1 MEDLEAIGK
10 VNLNVKGMTCNHCAS
25 TVDGIIKQ
33 EGGTDVRVDYL
44 MGEASFELSNPQKTT
59 QILKRLN
66 AAGYESKTESED
78 LETPTSGLGDIE
90 KKFLFTLPF
99 SLILISHMLAP
110 KDWWINNIWVQLVL
124 CIPVYAVGL
133 FHFGKST
140 WEGIKSRAV
149 NMDVLILIGSSS
161 AFFYS
166 LYGAITLGNSPEAHN
181 FLFFETTST
190 IISLVLLGYVIEHR
204 AVQKTTSV
212 LRELF
217 KSKPEK
223 AKKLVQNGLNQDLV
237 VVRASE
243 LKPGDIVLVNTGD
256 RLPADG
262 KIIYGD
268 IELDE
273 SMLTGESEPVFK
285 KKGADV
291 FSGSIL
297 KSGNATIK
305 VEKTGDQ
312 STIGQI
318 INLVKTSRADKPA
331 VQKLADRI
339 SSVFVPS
346 ILIIALSTFLI
357 NWLLIETGV
366 AEAIIRS
373 VAVLVIACP
382 CAMGLA
388 TPTAVSVGLGLAG
401 KIGIIVK
408 KASAFEELNAVEH
421 FIFDKTGTLTK
432 GDLKLALQSIETDHT
447 QEEIWGIIKALEE
460 RSTHPIAEAI
470 LSLTEHLTSTKLESI
485 EEVPGGGMTG
495 LLNAQK
501 VKFGTGK
508 FTRQDDQNADLFL
521 TIDQKLIASFNVSD
535 QLKKGSKKLIA
546 SIQTKGKKVSVLSG
560 DNERKTKQVALELGI
575 NNYRSH
581 QLPQQKL
588 DYIGETK
595 TEHKVAMIGDGINDA
610 PSLSAAHVGIS
621 MGTANALAAESA
633 KIVILGSSMNQ
644 LGNLL
649 KISERVVATIKQN
662 LFWAFAY
669 NLIAIPLAAM
679 GYLDP
684 MVAALSMAFSD
695 VIVIGNSLR
704 LRLILPQ
711 SIR

>member
-1 MEDLEAIGK
+1 MEDLVADGK
-10 VNLNVKGMTCNHCAS
+10 VSLNVKGMTCNHCAS
-25 TVDGIIKQ
+25 TVNGIIKQ

-44 MGEASFELSNPQKTT
+44 MGEASFDLSNTQKTA

-66 AAGYESKTESED
+66 AAGYESKTETED
-78 LETPTSGLGDIE
+78 ADLSANGLGDIE
-90 KKFLFTLPF
+90 KKFLITLPF
-99 SLILISHMLAP
+99 SLVLISHMFVP
-110 KDWWINNIWVQLVL
+110 HDWWINNIWVQLGL

-140 WEGIKSRAV
+140 WEGIKSRAI

-166 LYGAITLGNSPEAHN
+166 LYGAFTLGNSPEAHN

-204 AVQKTTSV
+204 AVQKTTLV

-223 AKKLVQNGLNQDLV
+223 AKKLVQNGLNQDLQV
-237 VVRASE
+237 VKASE
-243 LKPGDIVLVNTGD
+243 LQPGDIVLVNTGD

-262 KIIYGD
+262 KIIHGD

-305 VEKTGDQ
+305 VEKTGDE

-318 INLVKTSRADKPA
+318 INLVKTSRADKPS

-339 SSVFVPS
+339 SNVFVPA

-357 NWLLIETGV
+357 NWLRVDVGV
-366 AEAIIRS
+366 AESVIRS

-401 KIGIIVK
+401 KIGIIIK
-408 KASAFEELNAVEH
+408 KASSFEELNAVEH
-421 FIFDKTGTLTK
+421 FIFDKTGTLTQ
-432 GDLKLALQSIETDHT
+432 GDLQLVLNSVNSDFS
-447 QEEIWGIIKALEE
+447 QEEVWRIIKALEE
-460 RSTHPIAEAI
+460 RSTHPIAEAV
-470 LSLTEHLTSTKLESI
+470 LSLTEHLNIAVLDQIKEI
-485 EEVPGGGMTG
+485 PGGGMQG
-495 LLNAQK
+495 LLK
-501 VKFGTGK
+501 SKEVKFGTGK
-508 FTRQDDQNADLFL
+508 FTLQKDQESDLFL
-521 TIDQKLIASFNVSD
+521 TLDHKVIATFNVTDKLKSD
-535 QLKKGSKKLIA
+535 AGKIIA
-546 SIQTKGKKVSVLSG
+546 SIQKSGNQVSILSG
-560 DNERKTKQVALELGI
+560 DNERKTKQVAEALHV
-575 NNYRSH
+575 NNYHAH

-588 DYIGETK
+588 DYIGK
-595 TEHKVAMIGDGINDA
+595 AKSKLKVAMIGDGINDA
-610 PSLSAAHVGIS
+610 PSLSAADVGIS

-633 KIVILGSSMNQ
+633 KVVILGSSMEQ

-649 KISERVVATIKQN
+649 KISERVVTTIKQN

-669 NLIAIPLAAM
+669 NLVAIPLAAM

-704 LRLILPQ
+704 LRFVLPQ

>member
-44 MGEASFELSNPQKTT
+44 MGEASFELSNPQKTAE
-59 QILKRLN
+59 ILKRLN
-66 AAGYESKTESED
+66 AAGYESKTESE
-78 LETPTSGLGDIE
+78 ENTTPTSGLGDIE

-99 SLILISHMLAP
+99 SLILISHMFVP
-110 KDWWINNIWVQLVL
+110 HNWWINNIWVQLGL
-124 CIPVYAVGL
+124 CIPVYAIGL

-140 WEGIKSRAV
+140 WEGIKSRAI

-166 LYGAITLGNSPEAHN
+166 LYGAFTLGNSPEAHN

-204 AVQKTTSV
+204 AVQKTTLV

-237 VVRASE
+237 VVKATD
-243 LKPGDIVLVNTGD
+243 LQPGDIVLVNTGD

-262 KIIYGD
+262 KIIHGD

-273 SMLTGESEPVFK
+273 SMLTGESEPDFK

-297 KSGNATIK
+297 KSGSATIK
-305 VEKTGDQ
+305 VEKTGDE

-339 SSVFVPS
+339 SSVFVPA
-346 ILIIALSTFLI
+346 IIIIALSTFLI
-357 NWLLIETGV
+357 NWLVADVGV
-366 AEAIIRS
+366 SESVIRS

-401 KIGIIVK
+401 KIGIIIK
-408 KASAFEELNAVEH
+408 KASSFEELNAVDH
-421 FIFDKTGTLTK
+421 FIFDKTGTLTQ
-432 GDLKLALQSIETDHT
+432 GDLKLVLKTVNPEYT
-447 QEEIWGIIKALEE
+447 QEEVWGIIKALEE
-460 RSTHPIAEAI
+460 RSTHPIAEAV
-470 LSLTEHLTSTKLESI
+470 LSLTEHLTSAKVDQI
-485 EEVPGGGMTG
+485 EEVPGGGMQG
-495 LLNAQK
+495 SLNDQK

-508 FTRQDDQNADLFL
+508 FTLQRDQDSDLFL

-535 QLKKGSKKLIA
+535 QLKSDSAKIIK
-546 SIQTKGKKVSVLSG
+546 SIQKSGKKVSILSG
-560 DNERKTKQVALELGI
+560 DNERKTKQVATELGV
-575 NNYRSH
+575 NNYHAH

-588 DYIGETK
+588 DYIGKAKSEL
-595 TEHKVAMIGDGINDA
+595 KVAMIGDGINDA
-610 PSLSAAHVGIS
+610 PSLAAADVGIS

-644 LGNLL
+644 LSNLL
-649 KISERVVATIKQN
+649 KISERVVTTIKQN

-669 NLIAIPLAAM
+669 NLVAIPLAAM